1 MAQIAFP
8 AHAYTTTLPSGNTY
22 SYACSAAI
30 PGSNKRTV
38 LLLHGFPSSSHDW
51 LYQFHHLASHGFGV
65 LAPDLLGYGDT
76 SSPTDLEAYQ
86 FSRMAADLIELMK
99 VVGINTEDRSVHVV
113 GHDFG
118 SILMSDLIVKYPS
131 LARSCVFITVPFVPP
146 GQRLDLDAAKILME
160 KQVGF
165 EVFGY
170 RRLLIKEDASELLD
184 AHVSGTNETL
194 LESRLRISKLSG

>member
-8 AHAYTTTLPSGNTY
+8 AHAHTTTLQSGNTY
-22 SYACSAAI
+22 SYAYSAASR
-30 PGSNKRTV
+30 GSTKQTV

-51 LYQFHHLASHGFGV
+51 LYQFHHLTSHGFSV
-65 LAPDLLGYGDT
+65 LAPDLLSYGDT
-76 SSPTDLEAYQ
+76 SSPTDPEAYK
-86 FSRMAADLIELMK
+86 FSRMAADLIDLMK

-118 SILMSDLIVKYPS
+118 SILMSYLIVKYPS
-131 LARSCVFITVPFVPP
+131 LTRSCVFITVPFVPP
-146 GQRLDLDAAKILME
+146 GQKLDLDTAKILME

-170 RRLLIKEDASELLD
+170 RRLLIREDASELLD
-184 AHVSGTNETL
+184 AHVSEPL
-194 LESRLRISKLSG
+194 LESWLRINDLSGR